1 MYNMQP
7 YSLLECRV
15 YHACVL
21 TAPHFRPGKSIHFLL
36 SHSKI
41 NNLNSVNC
49 SVVFFL
55 GCMYMYIVPRAV
67 LIHVYTCI

>member
-21 TAPHFRPGKSIHFLL
+21 TAPHFRTGKSIHFLL

-41 NNLNSVNC
+41 NNLNC
-49 SVVFFL
+49 SVFFL